1 VVDEPS
7 PTPIRG
13 PVPEGVIPEGA
24 LAFVLDRFNAMLE
37 SDGARLE
44 VVGETGDTMTLR
56 YVNPDAGPDGGCEAC
71 VLDPDDLETLV
82 GEALQRQ
89 GAPIRAVTVVRA

>member
-1 VVDEPS
+1 MVDEAS
-7 PTPIRG
+7 RTP
-13 PVPEGVIPEGA
+13 VTEGA
-24 LAFVLDRFNAMLE
+24 VAFVLDRFNAMLE

-44 VVGETGDTMTLR
+44 VVGATGETLTLR
-56 YVNPDAGPDGGCEAC
+56 YVNPGADTTADGACAAC

-89 GAPIRAVTVVRA
+89 GASTRAVTVLRS